1 MLAPFPAL
9 VFLVSLLW
17 TQSAAPVAPQPGS
30 AQAAPAQAAPSAPG
44 QATPGQQESAADAQ
58 KEAQKK
64 EAHRKAIEVGR
75 LIESGD
81 LKQAMELAR
90 QAVAADP
97 ENAETH
103 YALGLC
109 LEAEG
114 NLDEAVA
121 EYKKMGVYAPEPLLE
136 LSLARVYLRQGKLDE
151 AEQQARRAVQRNPWV
166 PQPHLSLGAVAMR
179 KRDYKTAIES
189 FSAAIEA
196 DPRDWNARISLG
208 DAYRASGRFD
218 EALTQYSQ
226 ALALKPD
233 HPEALMGRAET
244 WAQLG
249 KWADAVAGF
258 EKVLQV
264 APDMTIAQYRLA
276 RLYNTVPDPALQKP
290 QRAIELATK
299 AAEAAGWKNPGVLET
314 LAIAYERAGQA
325 DKARDIR
332 RRAAQLAAPQK

>member
-1 MLAPFPAL
+1 MIILFPATA
-9 VFLVSLLW
+9 FLILLSGP
-17 TQSAAPVAPQPGS
+17 QSAPVPTPQAGTV
-30 AQAAPAQAAPSAPG
+30 QAAPAQAAPPA
-44 QATPGQQESAADAQ
+44 AQQPAAGAEDAQ

-64 EAHRKAIEVGR
+64 EAHRKAVEAGR
-75 LIESGD
+75 LIERGD
-81 LKQAMELAR
+81 LKQAMVLAR
-90 QAVAADP
+90 QAVADDP
-97 ENAETH
+97 DNAETH
-103 YALGLC
+103 YSLGLC
-109 LEAEG
+109 LEAAG
-114 NLDEAVA
+114 NFDEAVA
-121 EYKKMGVYAPEPLLE
+121 EYKKMGVYTPEPLLE
-136 LSLARVYLRQGKLDE
+136 LSLARVYLRQGKLNE
-151 AEQQARRAVQRNPWV
+151 AEEQARRAVQRNPWV

-218 EALTQYSQ
+218 EALTQYTQ

-244 WAQLG
+244 WEQLG
-249 KWADAVAGF
+249 KWSDAVTAF

-290 QRAIELATK
+290 QRAIELAAK
-299 AAEAAGWKNPGVLET
+299 VAEATGWRNPGVLET

-325 DKARDIR
+325 DKAREIR
-332 RRAAQLAAPQK
+332 RQAAQLTPQK